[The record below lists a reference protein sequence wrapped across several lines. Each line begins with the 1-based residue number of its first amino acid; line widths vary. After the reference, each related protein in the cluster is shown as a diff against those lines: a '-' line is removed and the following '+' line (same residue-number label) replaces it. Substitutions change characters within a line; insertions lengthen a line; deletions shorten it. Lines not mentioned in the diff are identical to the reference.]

1 MKRKVARLRLSPN
14 EEARI
19 IREEHERRRKLRIQQ
34 VREQQRDIA
43 LQIRREVEQR
53 RQRELEKLEEE
64 LREDWERQQ
73 REKLNALQKLYE
85 ESLQLLGQGH
95 RSAKE
100 NEPDLAAIAQR
111 EEENHIKAEERYRE
125 ALKELKSQRLKD
137 HEKQSRSINA
147 RKKALQAEKER
158 AAKVASLPP
167 PPPNPIQNIECK
179 KLHVVKKSDVS
190 AFAATY
196 YHMSGG
202 TVDREVDME
211 QPDAHEGAELE
222 ARRLQELQREEK
234 RRREE
239 QLEKARL
246 RGKQAL
252 KREHLVQDRERLLVE
267 LEHMQ
272 QTDLLRRRQQVSQMP
287 PQIFQPLYKR
297 QETREDFQREMEFAF
312 EDMYTGERRVK
323 GDLVVQLVPEPLP
336 ALSTGSQD
344 RELDVTV
351 DEDATPGTENTQHDT
366 EQEAGSTEPET
377 SSQVE
382 PSRPAPRRAL
392 KKLLDRIRT
401 QRNHWAEGN
410 SDVPAAHSPTGI
422 TDQIP
427 ERDTT
432 IDTGSLTSEEKQ
444 QQPPIELSEP
454 DRSPPAA
461 METTEQSAAAETL
474 RPDFAHIIQEFEEER
489 KKRAEE
495 LEREKQQ
502 QVVLLQELEKQKAQL
517 EQMLLEAQ
525 QEREHLKAVVTQEVP
540 IIKPPEVP
548 VHDQEIPSVS
558 PGPATELVP
567 PPGEDDHARRIR
579 EYQQR
584 LLEQN
589 RVHQRSVEVAR
600 QRLEEYQRAL
610 QIRYNMTKM
619 QSAVVPP
626 GLVHPPLQ
634 NTRPA
639 HLPAPLP
646 LFTPA
651 AVPVYIHPKPQIS
664 VDAPTRESDMS
675 ASLPQLPGSSLRVC
689 SRLQGAE
696 VESASNS
703 LRNQRPDV
711 SAWLTENIM
720 ERVTEHLPD
729 RVRPSSATKE
739 PYKLITTHH
748 SASIPLQPTS
758 DPIRALS
765 PSITGRIPLVQSHA
779 VIQPATFPHDSLQT
793 GSLSPR
799 GDDMERQRR
808 VQEQREVMLLQQRQE
823 EERQRQEVQREVMLL
838 QQRQEE
844 ERQRQEVQREVMV
857 LQQRQELQEV
867 QRRVQ
872 VQREAMVLQQRQEEG
887 RQRQEVQREVMVL
900 QQRQEL
906 QEVQRRVQEQR
917 EAMVLQ
923 QRQEEERQRRELQ
936 EQRQEEERQRQEL
949 QEVQRRVQ
957 EQREVMVLQQR
968 QEEERQRRE
977 LQEPR
982 EAMVL
987 QERQRQELQEV
998 QRRVQEQREAMVLQQ
1013 RRQEEERQRQEVEM
1027 TQMRRQKE
1035 TLQALIQTDAPSAPE
1050 AASEALVSENI
1061 NQTRLKLLASLLRA
1075 IEESNGGTLSH
1086 LEDPQE
1092 REDSPQQLS
1101 PNSDPVSQG
1110 DVPIGPSPASS
1121 LPSAV
1126 LLPPRAPKPPVTRVR
1141 LGIMGMTEQH
1151 ELSAIQ
1157 EVETTVNSSQI
1168 TGLEEGAR
1176 VPSHNVDW
1184 DPQEESE
1191 SSVASDR
1198 TLQTPSSS
1206 GSEQRTAERRAG
1218 SGTSSERSSYLVW
1231 RERLLM
1237 GAGTSPESSESDLVR
1252 RIISPPSSD
1261 SGRGADY
1268 SGPAV
1273 TSYRSPT
1280 ESAHRPRDSDCL
1292 SSTTISTGSYIT
1304 TDPEQI
1310 PGEGQHECVLLDKS
1324 SPLDRLEQRRA
1335 AGLLDASSSSS
1346 GQSFSVEDSSAAVH
1360 PAVNVES
1367 LFNESSIQQIIDRYT
1382 RELNFSLSTTGKT
1395 TDRRGSFVEE
1405 PDSSVSQQSLVQV
1418 SETRRDDENS
1428 AVSPTLPSNTAGAQR
1443 SDQEWDDTDDPIL
1456 EHFSG
1461 EDQSLQDSFR
1471 PLIGQLTDQSSC
1483 LAADHRD
1490 SAMEQ
1495 LVGQP
1500 SAHSSVIGQLPGVP
1514 VPSVS
1519 LDQGGWDSTLSRM
1532 IGRLSHQS
1540 GSHWLSGGQDFYAGQ
1555 LMGQMVSERSASWL
1569 DGEPEE
1575 SRMRPLVG
1583 ELDESAGQHSGS
1595 SGDRTRVA
1603 LGVSTESSV
1612 PSYPALPPEAS
1623 SHSASVPDVNPH
1635 PQDQTVQNQT
1645 SPTDLG
1651 PERTEVFPGSDS
1663 FHPLLAE
1670 VTHNETADPSMTFHL
1685 PEHNVPESP
1694 EGQRAGSVSSPSVES
1709 EPSPEC
1715 LRAEQPSSCVTTSPA
1730 LDQSLIQLITSQ
1742 NHPHD
1747 VELTALSLSNLSV
1760 CDDAPAASVSQPEEP
1775 FSESEQS
1782 LNLRS
1787 DVPPSE
1793 KMMEAAGVKGILEQ
1807 SDITLVSLTDT
1818 TLPDQETTVTDE
1830 DELQEDKHPDGAREE
1845 GQEGKE
1851 TEGSESALTDETPEG
1866 KNQTQPVTL
1875 LEIQWVSDGGLQE
1888 VFQQKRRALIQRSSH
1903 RMKEIKAKRALSK
1916 TPPEVRAPSEAREKS
1931 KDSQPVSCKSKS
1943 KSEPQHK
1950 TKSKGGQAEQNQTT
1964 ETSGLIKQKKPQLPP
1979 PVRDSRLKKV
1989 DEMKICTPEQRKL
2002 DVSEMHQRTQRLYE
2016 QLEEVKHQRAVRS
2029 RQEASAKNRLKAKE
2043 FHKKTLQKLRAK
2055 QTLQ

>member
-64 LREDWERQQ
+64 LRADWERQQ

-111 EEENHIKAEERYRE
+111 EAENHTKAEERYRE
-125 ALKELKSQRLKD
+125 ALKELKSQKLKD
-137 HEKQSRSINA
+137 HEKQTQSINA
-147 RKKALQAEKER
+147 RKKALLRERER

-167 PPPNPIQNIECK
+167 PPPNPIQNMEYK
-179 KLHVVKKSDVS
+179 TLHVVKKSDVS
-190 AFAATY
+190 AFAATH
-196 YHMSGG
+196 YHMSGR
-202 TVDREVDME
+202 TVDREVDVE

-287 PQIFQPLYKR
+287 AQIFQPLYKR

-351 DEDATPGTENTQHDT
+351 DEDATPRTENTQHDT
-366 EQEAGSTEPET
+366 EQETGSAEMET
-377 SSQVE
+377 SAPVG
-382 PSRPAPRRAL
+382 PSRPAPRKAL

-401 QRNHWAEGN
+401 QRNHWAESN
-410 SDVPAAHSPTGI
+410 SDVPAADSPTGI
-422 TDQIP
+422 SAQIP

-432 IDTGSLTSEEKQ
+432 IDTGSLTSEEKE
-444 QQPPIELSEP
+444 QQPPTA
-454 DRSPPAA
+454 PAA
-461 METTEQSAAAETL
+461 METTELSAAAETL
-474 RPDFAHIIQEFEEER
+474 HPDFANRIQEFEEER
-489 KKRAEE
+489 KKREEE

-502 QVVLLQELEKQKAQL
+502 QVVLLQELETQKAKL
-517 EQMLLEAQ
+517 EQMLLEAR
-525 QEREHLKAVVTQEVP
+525 QEREHLKAAVTQEVP
-540 IIKPPEVP
+540 VIKPPEVP
-548 VHDQEIPSVS
+548 VHDQEISSVS
-558 PGPATELVP
+558 SGSATELVP
-567 PPGEDDHARRIR
+567 PPGEDEHTRRIR

-610 QIRYNMTKM
+610 QIRYNMTATKM
-619 QSAVVPP
+619 PPAVVPA
-626 GLVHPPLQ
+626 GLIPPPLQ
-634 NTRPA
+634 NTQPA
-639 HLPAPLP
+639 HPPAPLP
-646 LFTPA
+646 LFTPPS
-651 AVPVYIHPKPQIS
+651 VPVYIHTKPQPF
-664 VDAPTRESDMS
+664 VEVPTRESDMS
-675 ASLPQLPGSSLRVC
+675 ASPPHLPSSSLRVC
-689 SRLQGAE
+689 SRLQAAE
-696 VESASNS
+696 AESLSNS
-703 LRNQRPDV
+703 LRSQRPDA

-720 ERVTEHLPD
+720 ERVTGHLPD

-739 PYKLITTHH
+739 PHKLITTRH
-748 SASIPLQPTS
+748 SASVPLLPTS

-765 PSITGRIPLVQSHA
+765 PSITGTTPLLQSRA
-779 VIQPATFPHDSLQT
+779 VLQPVTSSHDSLHT

-799 GDDMERQRR
+799 DEDMERQRR
-808 VQEQREVMLLQQRQE
+808 
-823 EERQRQEVQREVMLL
+823 
-838 QQRQEE
+838 
-844 ERQRQEVQREVMV
+844 
-857 LQQRQELQEV
+857 
-867 QRRVQ
+867 
-872 VQREAMVLQQRQEEG
+872 
-887 RQRQEVQREVMVL
+887 
-900 QQRQEL
+900 EL

-917 EAMVLQ
+917 EAVVLQ
-923 QRQEEERQRRELQ
+923 QRQQEEERQRRELQ
-936 EQRQEEERQRQEL
+936 E
-949 QEVQRRVQ
+949 VQRRLQ

-968 QEEERQRRE
+968 RQEEEEEKQRR
-977 LQEPR
+977 
-982 EAMVL
+982 
-987 QERQRQELQEV
+987 ELQEV
-998 QRRVQEQREAMVLQQ
+998 QRRVQEQREAVVLQQ
-1013 RRQEEERQRQEVEM
+1013 RQQEEERQRQEVEM
-1027 TQMRRQKE
+1027 THIRRQKE

-1050 AASEALVSENI
+1050 AASEALVSGNI
-1061 NQTRLKLLASLLRA
+1061 NQTRLKLLASLLKA

-1092 REDSPQQLS
+1092 REDSSQRLS
-1101 PNSDPVSQG
+1101 SNSDPVSEG
-1110 DVPIGPSPASS
+1110 DVPVGPSPALV
-1121 LPSAV
+1121 LPSA
-1126 LLPPRAPKPPVTRVR
+1126 LLPPPRAAKPPVTRVR

-1168 TGLEEGAR
+1168 AESTR
-1176 VPSHNVDW
+1176 VPPHNVDW
-1184 DPQEESE
+1184 DPHEESE

-1198 TLQTPSSS
+1198 TLPTPSSS
-1206 GSEQRTAERRAG
+1206 SSEQRTAERRAASG
-1218 SGTSSERSSYLVW
+1218 SSSERSSYLVW

-1252 RIISPPSSD
+1252 RIISPLSSD
-1261 SGRGADY
+1261 SGRGADC

-1273 TSYRSPT
+1273 T
-1280 ESAHRPRDSDCL
+1280 ESAHRPCDSDCL

-1310 PGEGQHECVLLDKS
+1310 TDKS
-1324 SPLDRLEQRRA
+1324 PPLAPLEQRRA
-1335 AGLLDASSSSS
+1335 AVSLDVSSPSS
-1346 GQSFSVEDSSAAVH
+1346 GQSFSVEESSAAVR
-1360 PAVNVES
+1360 PGVNVES

-1382 RELNFSLSTTGKT
+1382 RELNFSLSATVKT
-1395 TDRRGSFVEE
+1395 TADGRGSFVED
-1405 PDSSVSQQSLVQV
+1405 PDA
-1418 SETRRDDENS
+1418 SERRGEDETS
-1428 AVSPTLPSNTAGAQR
+1428 AVSPTLPSNTAEARR
-1443 SDQEWDDTDDPIL
+1443 SGQLQEWDDTIRNQ
-1456 EHFSG
+1456 FSG

-1490 SAMEQ
+1490 SAMER

-1514 VPSVS
+1514 VPPVS
-1519 LDQGGWDSTLSRM
+1519 LDQGGWDSTLSWM

-1540 GSHWLSGGQDFYAGQ
+1540 SSHWLSGGQDFYAGQ
-1555 LMGQMVSERSASWL
+1555 LMEQMVSERSTSWL

-1583 ELDESAGQHSGS
+1583 QLDESAGQHSGS
-1595 SGDRTRVA
+1595 SGDRTRVD
-1603 LGVSTESSV
+1603 LGVATEASV

-1623 SHSASVPDVNPH
+1623 SHGASVPDVNPH
-1635 PQDQTVQNQT
+1635 SQDWTLQNQT
-1645 SPTDLG
+1645 SGTDLG

-1670 VTHNETADPSMTFHL
+1670 VTHNETADASMMFHP
-1685 PEHNVPESP
+1685 PEHNVPGSP
-1694 EGQRAGSVSSPSVES
+1694 EGQRAGSVSTSPEAHDDVSES
-1709 EPSPEC
+1709 ESSPER

-1730 LDQSLIQLITSQ
+1730 SDQSLTQLVTSQ
-1742 NHPHD
+1742 NHPPD
-1747 VELTALSLSNLSV
+1747 VELTALSLSNLILS
-1760 CDDAPAASVSQPEEP
+1760 DDAPAESVSQPEEP
-1775 FSESEQS
+1775 LSESEQS
-1782 LNLRS
+1782 LDLRT
-1787 DVPPSE
+1787 DVPVLE
-1793 KMMEAAGVKGILEQ
+1793 KMEAAGEKGILEQ
-1807 SDITLVSLTDT
+1807 SEITLVSLTDT
-1818 TLPDQETTVTDE
+1818 TLQDQETTITDE
-1830 DELQEDKHPDGAREE
+1830 DEPQEDKHPAGAREE
-1845 GQEGKE
+1845 GQEGNE
-1851 TEGSESALTDETPEG
+1851 PEGSESALTDETPEE
-1866 KNQTQPVTL
+1866 KDQTQPVTL
-1875 LEIQWVSDGGLQE
+1875 LEIQWVPDGGLQE
-1888 VFQQKRRALIQRSSH
+1888 VFQQKRRALIQRSAH
-1903 RMKEIKAKRALSK
+1903 RMEEIKAKRALSR
-1916 TPPEVRAPSEAREKS
+1916 TRPESREESEDA
-1931 KDSQPVSCKSKS
+1931 QPVSQSKT
-1943 KSEPQHK
+1943 KTEPQHK
-1950 TKSKGGQAEQNQTT
+1950 TKSKGGRAEQNRTT
-1964 ETSGLIKQKKPQLPP
+1964 ETSGLLKQKKLQLPP
-1979 PVRDSRLKKV
+1979 PVKDSRLKKV

-2002 DVSEMHQRTQRLYE
+2002 DVSEMHQRTRRLYE
-2016 QLEEVKHQRAVRS
+2016 QLEEVKRQKTIRS
-2029 RQEASAKNRLKAKE
+2029 QQEASAQNRLKAKE

-2055 QTLQ
+2055 QQ